1 MSSFPLTSSC
11 TWTAAQ
17 VQCVG
22 TGNPVAKTK
31 AGATANKT
39 PRGALF
45 DISNDVS
52 NSSEATKFSTPEPLK
67 QCKTPK
73 KEEEATQPLSLQSA
87 MHDAAEEDVEHND
100 NGTPQDETSAELKE
114 ELPVE
119 VVHEEEEE
127 EAPVEAPEEVP
138 AAEEVAP
145 EAPEEMALAVEEAVH
160 EAPEVVHEAPEEA
173 EAAEVPAAKVLSRD
187 AQARHL
193 LGEVMAKIMP
203 LDTRTEGLED
213 LYRFTKAFPN
223 YDINK
228 YMAKTKESFR
238 QFIKTSIEEIAM
250 REAEKELQEDMP
262 IAAEEE
268 QSAVETEE
276 LIDEPM
282 ETAEEEELNE
292 EVEQIEEEELKEAV
306 EQIEEEELNEEVE
319 QIEEGEIGMIED
331 SHEAEE
337 VGFPPLWIRVL
348 GLLRTRGAPSSQKM
362 RPLAPPASDRLLRG
376 SRRRNRVRGRTCRRG
391 HVALPRDAACPSRD
405 PQPLLRG

>member
-52 NSSEATKFSTPEPLK
+52 NSSEANKFSTPEPLK

-73 KEEEATQPLSLQSA
+73 KQEEATQPLSLQSA
-87 MHDAAEEDVEHND
+87 MHDAPEEDVEHND
-100 NGTPQDETSAELKE
+100 NETPQDETSAELKE

-119 VVHEEEEE
+119 VVHEEVE

-138 AAEEVAP
+138 AAEE
-145 EAPEEMALAVEEAVH
+145 MALAVEEAVD

-213 LYRFTKAFPN
+213 LYRFTKAFPD

-238 QFIKTSIEEIAM
+238 QFIKTSIQEIAM

-268 QSAVETEE
+268 QSAEEAEE

-337 VGFPPLWIRVL
+337 VGFPPLCIRVL
-348 GLLRTRGAPSSQKM
+348 SLLRTRGAPSSQKM

-391 HVALPRDAACPSRD
+391 PVALPRDAACPSRD